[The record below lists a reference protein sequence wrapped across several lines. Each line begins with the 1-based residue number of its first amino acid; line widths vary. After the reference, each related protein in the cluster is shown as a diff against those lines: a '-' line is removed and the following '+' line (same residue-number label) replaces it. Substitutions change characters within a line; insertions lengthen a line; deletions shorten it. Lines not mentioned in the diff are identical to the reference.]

1 MVKPSKPY
9 QDYLVET
16 LKDPAQA
23 VAYLNA
29 ALAKDEEATEAENN
43 ALFLLALRNVAEA
56 WGFSN
61 LAAQIELDPAGIYHM
76 LSETG
81 NPCISSVKALLDAMG
96 LRLAVV
102 AKDSQAA

>member
-1 MVKPSKPY
+1 MVKLSKPY
-9 QDYLVET
+9 QDYLLEK
-16 LKDPAQA
+16 LKDPTQA
-23 VAYLNA
+23 EAYLNA
-29 ALAKDEEATEAENN
+29 VLAEDGEGTAAENY

-61 LAAQIELDPAGIYHM
+61 LAAQTELDRAGIYRM
-76 LSETG
+76 LSQQG
-81 NPCISSVKALLDAMG
+81 NPRISSLTALLDAMG